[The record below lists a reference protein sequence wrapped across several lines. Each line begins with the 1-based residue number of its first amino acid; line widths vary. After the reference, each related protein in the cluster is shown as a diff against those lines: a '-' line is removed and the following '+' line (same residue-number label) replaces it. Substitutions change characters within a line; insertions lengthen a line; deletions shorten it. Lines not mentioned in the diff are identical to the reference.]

1 MEQSPAAVQSR
12 LHHAVRDLLGRRDL
26 VGAEVEPV
34 AQMDGAAS
42 LGVGRNPRRRRMGNV
57 TDGGKCGMDQ

>member
-1 MEQSPAAVQSR
+1 MEQSPAAVQPR
-12 LHHAVRDLLGRRDL
+12 FHGAVRNLLCRRDL
-26 VGAEVEPV
+26 IRTEVTPV
-34 AQMDGAAS
+34 AEMDDAAF